1 MGNAV
6 CWFEI
11 YVQDMQRAKAFYEG
25 VLQVKLQQIPAGIEM
40 WSFAMDDKL
49 AGAGGALVAVPG
61 VASGG
66 NSTVVYFACADCA
79 VEEARVAGYGGTVTR
94 SKMSIGEYG
103 FVSLVKDPD
112 GNQIGL
118 FSQQ

>member
-1 MGNAV
+1 MRRRTIEVYAFRRERVLMARCGAECKEIAMGNAV

-25 VLQVKLQQIPAGIEM
+25 ILQVELQQIPAGIEM

-66 NSTVVYFACADCA
+66 NSTVVYFACVCS
-79 VEEARVAGYGGTVTR
+79 R
-94 SKMSIGEYG
+94 SN
-103 FVSLVKDPD
+103 D
-112 GNQIGL
+112 
-118 FSQQ
+118 